1 MTKYGLPIV
10 TVRRADCDSRTSIYG
25 CRHFLEREDVMCC
38 RWAVSALLFPSYPP
52 SSDDR
57 RPKWDCVFQM
67 SQRLKMG
74 SKS

>member
-10 TVRRADCDSRTSIYG
+10 TVRRADCDSRTPIFWSPSFLAARG
-25 CRHFLEREDVMCC
+25 CDVLQ
-38 RWAVSALLFPSYPP
+38 VGSVGPVISLYPP

-74 SKS
+74 SES